1 MTSPTPAAPGARV
14 GHVRLVVLLAG
25 GAIVGKV
32 LGFGRELLMARTFGA
47 TLVADCFRGTVS
59 AVLLPLGPLLNE
71 STAAIL
77 IPMCRQWASEPTGAR
92 KLAEM
97 SLALGATAAIVMLL
111 VELFASWW
119 VSVIVGGFSSEAQA
133 LARDFLRIM
142 ALMMPAAVV
151 LNCLAAA
158 DIAHGQS
165 RIAAVRA
172 AVLNVFVAGGIVAY
186 ALTGTVGY
194 LPWSFVLSFNVL
206 ALWSLRLLV
215 QEGKIRFAGVS
226 LGGIADAWLVFM
238 RRLRPLLSQPL
249 VEQLSGWSE
258 RSVASGL
265 MVGTM
270 ASLDYARTL
279 TESASLIVAQPVGMA
294 VLSKGALPH
303 ETRTVLA
310 LSGAVLAVALPAS
323 LYLGLFAEEIVTV
336 VFRRGAFDQTAV
348 MLTSASLRGIAAGL
362 WAATLGL
369 VLLRLL
375 NNAGRNGL
383 AALLL
388 AAAFLSNAA
397 ASLVTGHIA
406 GPRGNGSEL
415 LGLGESARGIVLLA
429 GVAIALKVV
438 WPLTRM
444 LAMCLLPLAAMVV
457 VEVWIAGAVETPV
470 LRLAA
475 GGIVAAMTVAVLAAV
490 MLPEARQL
498 ALGRMRSRSRG
509 SSTLPP

>member
-1 MTSPTPAAPGARV
+1 MTSPTPAEQVTRS
-14 GHVRLVVLLAG
+14 GHVRLVALLAG

-77 IPMCRQWASEPTGAR
+77 IPMCRQWASEASGAR

-97 SLALGATAAIVMLL
+97 AIALGATAAVLMLL
-111 VELFASWW
+111 VELCASWW

-133 LARDFLRIM
+133 LSRDFLRIL

-158 DIAHGQS
+158 DIAYGQS

-172 AVLNVFVAGGIVAY
+172 AVVNVFVAAGIAAY
-186 ALTGTVGY
+186 VLTGTLGF

-215 QEGKIRFAGVS
+215 REGKIRFAGVS
-226 LGGIADAWLVFM
+226 LGGIADAWLMFT

-249 VEQLSGWSE
+249 VEQLAGWSE

-310 LSGAVLAVALPAS
+310 LSGAVFALALPAS
-323 LYLGLFAEEIVTV
+323 LYLGLFAEEIVAL
-336 VFRRGAFDQTAV
+336 VFQRGAFDQTAV

-397 ASLVTGHIA
+397 ASLVAGHVA
-406 GPRGNGSEL
+406 GLRGNGSEL
-415 LGLGESARGIVLLA
+415 LGLGEAVRGIVLLV

-444 LAMCLLPLAAMVV
+444 LAMCLLPLAAMAL
-457 VEVWIAGAVETPV
+457 VELWIARNVGSSV

-475 GGIVAAMTVAVLAAV
+475 GGGVAAATVVVLAAV

-498 ALGRMRSRSRG
+498 ALRRMRSRG
-509 SSTLPP
+509 SPTPSL